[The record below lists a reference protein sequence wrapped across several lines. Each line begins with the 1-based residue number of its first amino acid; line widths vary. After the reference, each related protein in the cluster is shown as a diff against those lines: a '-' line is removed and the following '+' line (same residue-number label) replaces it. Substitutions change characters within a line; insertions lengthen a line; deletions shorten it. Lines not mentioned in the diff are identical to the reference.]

1 VDRAAF
7 CSACGTPVGSDVA
20 PTKGDDHSAA
30 VSAAIE
36 GDGRVRFRLGL
47 AAAALG
53 VLLLGIVV
61 VVANR
66 RSTPDGSPAAVSFT
80 DGRAFTDPVKRNL
93 FQHSRSCPLTQ
104 EWNVDFAGNSLPY
117 RVEQRHCNAQQLSGF
132 DMPKSQ
138 WVQNEHLEM
147 GYDFL
152 LVLKPSLNELVHGE
166 LEEGAYSS
174 VEPLRLENR
183 EYLAVNGQI
192 WGTSGD
198 HEWCLLA
205 QQRDGQLSCWH
216 EQKGDLDKY
225 LRASLWSHESAKA
238 GWSIAGKDGR
248 VFMESYVEAP
258 GDANCCPSRG
268 KIQVDL
274 TPKDGVLLWSK
285 VTRLASDNESNMV
298 NSAYDAPA
306 PVETPAPA
314 ATPAPAEMPEVVTP
328 DTLYRFPKLYQ
339 NRRIQ
344 LVGWEWA
351 MVQTAKSAHVEGPLI
366 PPECKYVLNFARP
379 GLGCASTIPEHLL
392 NPFGVANEED
402 IDLTCTVARVT
413 NAGSLLTHCELSPS
427 SSRKMKDREYELE
440 TGKSPYPQPSKE
452 DSKYA
457 DAQLPMDASKYRPI
471 EIHPASCSRLPD
483 NPDTMMCVSSAAVRD
498 KGAYI
503 TLNGVPAPEG
513 DVSLTCFSGKWESC
527 RRLAYQT
534 YGFEVTDDGT
544 HSQECEVPSWLAH
557 GMLEGKRTG
566 CIKIHAQP
574 HDLIYII
581 ADGPGLCGHGNPQ
594 TCW

>member
-1 VDRAAF
+1 MPNCFSCGAALADRAAF
-7 CSACGTPVGSDVA
+7 CSTCGTPVESDLT
-20 PTKGDDHSAA
+20 PIKRDNHSAA

-36 GDGRVRFRLGL
+36 GDGRLRFRLGL

-61 VVANR
+61 VFANR
-66 RSTPDGSPAAVSFT
+66 NSTPDGRPAAVSFI

-93 FQHSRSCPLTQ
+93 FQHSRSCPLTR
-104 EWNVDFAGNSLPY
+104 EWSVDFAGNGSPY
-117 RVEQRHCNAQQLSGF
+117 HVEWRHCNAQQLSGF

-138 WVQNEHLEM
+138 WIQNEHLEM

-152 LVLKPSLNELVHGE
+152 LVLKSSLNELVHVE

-174 VEPLRLENR
+174 IEPIRLENR

-205 QQRDGQLSCWH
+205 QQGDGQFSCWH
-216 EQKGDLDKY
+216 EQKGDLDNY
-225 LRASLWSHESAKA
+225 LRTSLRSHESAKA
-238 GWSIAGKDGR
+238 GWSIAGNDGR
-248 VFMESYVEAP
+248 VFMESYVEVT

-274 TPKDGVLLWSK
+274 TPKDGVLHWSK
-285 VTRLASDNESNMV
+285 ITRLASDNDSNMV
-298 NSAYDAPA
+298 N
-306 PVETPAPA
+306 PVSETPAPA
-314 ATPAPAEMPEVVTP
+314 ETPAPVEMSAPAEMPEVVTP
-328 DTLYRFPKLYQ
+328 DSLYRFPKLYQ
-339 NRRIQ
+339 ARRIQ

-351 MVQTAKSAHVEGPLI
+351 MVQTTKSAHVEGPLI
-366 PPECKYVLNFARP
+366 PPDCKYVLNFARP

-392 NPFGVANEED
+392 NPFSVANEED
-402 IDLTCTVARVT
+402 VDLICTVERVT
-413 NAGSLLTHCELSPS
+413 YAGSLLTHCELSPS

-440 TGKSPYPQPSKE
+440 TGKSPYPQPSRE
-452 DSKYA
+452 DSKYT

-471 EIHPASCSRLPD
+471 EIHTASCSRLPD
-483 NPDTMMCVSSAAVRD
+483 TPDTVMCVSSATVRD
-498 KGAYI
+498 RQ
-503 TLNGVPAPEG
+503 G
-513 DVSLTCFSGKWESC
+513 DVSLTCFSGKWETC

-534 YGFEVTDDGT
+534 YGFEVLNDGT
-544 HSQECEVPSWLAH
+544 HSQECEVPSWLIH

-574 HDLIYII
+574 YDLIYII
-581 ADGPGLCGHGNPQ
+581 ADGDGLCGHGNPQ
-594 TCW
+594 ACW